1 MKTKKYKSQP
11 RISGITRVPKHGS
24 FHPDVA
30 EAISNLADSETKTF
44 SYIIVEIV
52 SDFFGVDCRTG
63 EIYDH
68 RKLRKG
74 NK

>member
-1 MKTKKYKSQP
+1 MKKNNKPRSQP
-11 RISGITRVPKHGS
+11 RIPGITRLPKHGS

-30 EAISNLADSETKTF
+30 EVITNLAHNEDKTF

-63 EIYDH
+63 DIYDN

-74 NK
+74 Q